1 MNENVIELKNVRKE
15 FVTTRHHPGWKGAV
29 KGLFTKEK
37 ETKVAVDDV
46 SLGIKKR
53 RDCRLYREQW
63 GWEIYYNQDNVGDSD
78 TDSRVLCGK
87 WHRAISGAEEEC
99 RKYWRRIWTAYTTL
113 VGLAPQ

>member
-46 SLGIKKR
+46 SLGIKK
-53 RDCRLYREQW
+53 
-63 GWEIYYNQDNVGDSD
+63 
-78 TDSRVLCGK
+78 
-87 WHRAISGAEEEC
+87 
-99 RKYWRRIWTAYTTL
+99 
-113 VGLAPQ
+113 